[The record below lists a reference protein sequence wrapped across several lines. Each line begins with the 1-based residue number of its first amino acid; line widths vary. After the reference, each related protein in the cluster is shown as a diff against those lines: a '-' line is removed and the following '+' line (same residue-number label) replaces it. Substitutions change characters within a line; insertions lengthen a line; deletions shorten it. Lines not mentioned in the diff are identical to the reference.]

1 MFNISVV
8 LYQNNQEFVIGN
20 AQMPIEDLCDLVTD
34 YEECKNQYVKK
45 SDTSCLK
52 RVIFLYGT
60 SYSQRE
66 NCIIG
71 KVQIE
76 VSYGMIR
83 QILTKRES
91 A

>member
-1 MFNISVV
+1 
-8 LYQNNQEFVIGN
+8 
-20 AQMPIEDLCDLVTD
+20 MPIEDLCDLVSD
-34 YEECKNQYVKK
+34 YEESKNQYVKK
-45 SDTSCLK
+45 TDTSVLK

-83 QILTKRES
+83 QVLTKREAAS
-91 A
+91 LRYSKQDD